1 MGNLDLTWIL
11 LVLATLVVSITFH
24 EFMHAW
30 SANELGDPT
39 AKRMGRLSLN
49 PIVHFDPLGALMI
62 VFTTISGWGIGWG
75 KPVPVSPNN
84 LRGNA
89 RVSMGLTSVAG
100 PFSNLV
106 LATVAAVPIRLVGS
120 ALPNLVIEFLW
131 IMVFV
136 NVGLALFN
144 LIPLPPLDGFG
155 VVQGVLATQRG
166 RWAHDLNNTLDRL
179 APYGPMLLLALLSL
193 GWIGGWSPLSFIFGP
208 PRDAIISLLLGYL
221 DGAGRMHL
229 SRPAVRAGGGF
240 LVSEGGSRRRHSGRP
255 PAIGRS
261 DPLPGHAPLR
271 PAPRPACVACTA
283 GQWPGRA
290 GSSGGGVAA

>member
-1 MGNLDLTWIL
+1 MIL
-11 LVLATLVVSITFH
+11 LALVISITFH

-30 SANELGDPT
+30 SANELGDST

-62 VFTTISGWGIGWG
+62 VFMTISGVGIGWG
-75 KPVPVSPNN
+75 KPVPVNPYN

-100 PFSNLV
+100 PFSNLA

-120 ALPNLVIEFLW
+120 ALPYLVAEFLL
-131 IMVFV
+131 ILVFV

-166 RWAHDLNNTLDRL
+166 RWARDLGNTLDRL
-179 APYGPMLLLALLSL
+179 APYGPMLLLAVLSL
-193 GWIGGWSPLSFIFGP
+193 GWVTGWSPLSWLLGP
-208 PRDAIISLLLGYL
+208 PRTALVHLLLG
-221 DGAGRMHL
+221 
-229 SRPAVRAGGGF
+229 
-240 LVSEGGSRRRHSGRP
+240 
-255 PAIGRS
+255 
-261 DPLPGHAPLR
+261 
-271 PAPRPACVACTA
+271 T
-283 GQWPGRA
+283 
-290 GSSGGGVAA
+290 

>member
-1 MGNLDLTWIL
+1 MLVGNIDLPWTL

-30 SANELGDPT
+30 SANEMGDPT

-62 VFTTISGWGIGWG
+62 VFMTIAGWGIGWG
-75 KPVPVSPNN
+75 KPVPVNPQN
-84 LRGNA
+84 LRSNA

-106 LATVAAVPIRLVGS
+106 LATVAAVPLRLVGTS
-120 ALPNLVIEFLW
+120 MPNLLAQFLLA
-131 IMVFV
+131 MVFV

-155 VVQGVLATQRG
+155 VVQGVVATQRG

-179 APYGPMLLLALLSL
+179 APFGPMLLLGLLSV
-193 GWIGGWSPLSFIFGP
+193 GWITGWSPLSTILGA
-208 PRDAIISLLLGYL
+208 PRDAIISLLLG
-221 DGAGRMHL
+221 
-229 SRPAVRAGGGF
+229 
-240 LVSEGGSRRRHSGRP
+240 
-255 PAIGRS
+255 I
-261 DPLPGHAPLR
+261 
-271 PAPRPACVACTA
+271 
-283 GQWPGRA
+283 
-290 GSSGGGVAA
+290 